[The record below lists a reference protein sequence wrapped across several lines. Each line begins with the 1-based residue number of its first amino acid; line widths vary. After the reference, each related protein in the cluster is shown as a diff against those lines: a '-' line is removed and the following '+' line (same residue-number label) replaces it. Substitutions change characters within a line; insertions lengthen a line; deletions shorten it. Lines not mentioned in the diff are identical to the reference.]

1 MPRAGERS
9 SRSNYRLGIEMSDPI
24 RVLVTDDHTLVRQGI
39 SHLLNDSDGFEVV
52 GEAGSATEALALA
65 QESRPDVVLLDIS
78 LPDKSGLDVAKEL
91 REALPDTKIIML
103 TMHDDAAYV
112 LRAVDAGAEGYVL
125 KDAGPSELRS
135 AVTAVH
141 QGEAYFS
148 PAVAGQLTAAL
159 RGEIEVKED
168 DNPLSRLTRRE
179 TDILRRV
186 AEGNTS
192 KEIARELS
200 ISHRTVES
208 HRESVMRKLE
218 IHSVAGLTRFAVEN
232 GLV

>member
-1 MPRAGERS
+1 
-9 SRSNYRLGIEMSDPI
+9 MSEAI

-39 SHLLNDSDGFEVV
+39 SHLLGGSEGFEVV
-52 GEAGSATEALALA
+52 GEAGSAAEALALVEEA
-65 QESRPDVVLLDIS
+65 KPDVVLLDIS
-78 LPDKSGLDVAKEL
+78 LPDRSGLEVA
-91 REALPDTKIIML
+91 REIREKVPEAKVIML

-112 LRAVDAGAEGYVL
+112 LKAVDVGAQGYVL

-135 AVTAVH
+135 AVRAVH

-159 RGEIEVKED
+159 RGEIDVTGED
-168 DNPLSRLTRRE
+168 DPLSRLTRRE
-179 TDILRRV
+179 RDILRRV
-186 AEGNTS
+186 AEGKTS
-192 KEIARELS
+192 KEIAKELS

-208 HRESVMRKLE
+208 HRESVMKKLE